1 MLQWLDRVNR
11 ALRLDAE
18 LFEEV
23 EHDYSAGSQA
33 LFTVLA
39 VSVCGG
45 VGNLV
50 AAWLI
55 GLRPSPWP
63 SLIMMVAGFL
73 VVWIVWS
80 FVTMAIGTTLFGG
93 RADMG
98 EMQRALG
105 FAAAPGLLMLIPG
118 LGVLIGVPWAMM
130 AMVVGVRQALD
141 FDNRRAIG
149 TVLLGAVAMTFVVLP
164 TGCWLQAHGI
174 VGSAPAAVA
183 PPAGP

>member
-1 MLQWLDRVNR
+1 MRQWVDRVTR
-11 ALRLDAE
+11 ALRLDSE

-23 EHDYSAGSQA
+23 EHDYSAGAQA

-39 VSVCGG
+39 ASACGG

-50 AAWLI
+50 AAWIL

-73 VVWIVWS
+73 VCWIVWS
-80 FVTMAIGTTLFGG
+80 FVTMAIGTSVFGG
-93 RADMG
+93 SADMG

-141 FDNRRAIG
+141 FDTRRAIG
-149 TVLLGAVAMTFVVLP
+149 TVLLGALAMTFVVLP
-164 TGCWLQAHGI
+164 TGCWLHAQGI
-174 VGSAPAAVA
+174 TSSPKAALA
-183 PPAGP
+183 QPAGP

>member
-1 MLQWLDRVNR
+1 MKQWLDRIHR
-11 ALRLDAE
+11 ALRLDSE

-39 VSVCGG
+39 ASGAGG
-45 VGNLV
+45 VGNLA
-50 AAWLI
+50 AAWIL

-63 SLIMMVAGFL
+63 SLITMVAGF
-73 VVWIVWS
+73 VVMWLVWS
-80 FVTMAIGTTLFGG
+80 FVTMAIGTSVFGG
-93 RADMG
+93 HADMG

-118 LGVLIGVPWAMM
+118 LGVLVGVPWSLM

-141 FDNRRAIG
+141 FDTRRAIG
-149 TVLLGAVAMTFVVLP
+149 TVLLGALAMTFVVLP
-164 TGCWLQAHGI
+164 TGCWLHARG
-174 VGSAPAAVA
+174 VATLPPAAVA
-183 PPAGP
+183 RPASP

>member
-1 MLQWLDRVNR
+1 VHQWINRITR
-11 ALRLDAE
+11 ALRLDSE

-33 LFTVLA
+33 LMTVLA
-39 VSVCGG
+39 ASACGG
-45 VGNLV
+45 VGNLA
-50 AAWLI
+50 AAWIL
-55 GLRPSPWP
+55 GLRPNPWP

-73 VVWIVWS
+73 VAWIVWS
-80 FVTMAIGTTLFGG
+80 FVTMAIGTSIFGG

-141 FDNRRAIG
+141 FDTRRAIG
-149 TVLLGAVAMTFVVLP
+149 TVLLGALAMTFVVLP
-164 TGCWLQAHGI
+164 TGCWLHAHGI
-174 VGSAPAAVA
+174 AGPPTATVA
-183 PPAGP
+183 PPATP

>member
-1 MLQWLDRVNR
+1 MAQWIDRVSR
-11 ALRLDAE
+11 ALRLDSE

-23 EHDYSAGSQA
+23 EHDYSAGAQA

-39 VSVCGG
+39 ASACGG
-45 VGNLV
+45 IGNLA
-50 AAWLI
+50 AAWLL

-73 VVWIVWS
+73 VSWIVWS
-80 FVTMAIGTTLFGG
+80 FVTMAIGTSVFGG
-93 RADMG
+93 SADMG

-118 LGVLIGVPWAMM
+118 LGVLVGVPWAMM

-141 FDNRRAIG
+141 FDTRRAIG
-149 TVLLGAVAMTFVVLP
+149 TVLLGVLAMTFVLLP
-164 TGCWLQAHGI
+164 TGCWLHAHGI
-174 VGSAPAAVA
+174 APLQKAAVA
-183 PPAGP
+183 QPAGP